1 MTFITFDKVCS
12 AHSLALTKSA
22 KSTGQI
28 SYFFNITNNLIL
40 ESLKFIRFA
49 KVYSAQ
55 SLALTQPAK
64 FDSVMN
70 ENVHHSLT
78 PTSAS
83 FYRAWGL
90 FLHQVITRRSLLVLA
105 VHIDK
110 TRVRFFF
117 LSFFQAIIFLL
128 AI

>member
-1 MTFITFDKVCS
+1 MTIIRFDKVCS
-12 AHSLALTKSA
+12 AHSLALTKPA

-40 ESLKFIRFA
+40 ESLRFTRFA
-49 KVYSAQ
+49 RVYSAQ

-90 FLHQVITRRSLLVLA
+90 FLHRVITRRSLLVLA

-110 TRVRFFF
+110 TRVRVFF
-117 LSFFQAIIFLL
+117 LSFFQVIIFLL